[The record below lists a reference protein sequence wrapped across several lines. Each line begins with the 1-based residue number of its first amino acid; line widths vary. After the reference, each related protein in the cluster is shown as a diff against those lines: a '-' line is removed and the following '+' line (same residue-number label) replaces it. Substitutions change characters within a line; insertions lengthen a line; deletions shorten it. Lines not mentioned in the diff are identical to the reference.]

1 MTVSDQ
7 LSPGSRRER
16 RSPWLAIGRGLR
28 ARCPACA
35 RGRLYK
41 SYLKIDDICGNCGEE
56 FFHHRADDAPPYIT
70 MLIVGHVLVALV
82 LWTEIALS
90 PPVWVHMLVWLPLT
104 LVLSLL
110 LLPSIKGA
118 VLGLQW
124 ALRMHGFGKAERLD
138 TSPDELG
145 ASQT

>member
-1 MTVSDQ
+1 MTDSGQ
-7 LSPGSRRER
+7 PPPASRQDR

-28 ARCPACA
+28 TRCPACA
-35 RGRLYK
+35 LGRLYK
-41 SYLKIDDICGNCGEE
+41 SYLKTDEICRNCGEE
-56 FFHHRADDAPPYIT
+56 LFHHRADDAPPWFT

-90 PPVWVHMLVWLPLT
+90 PPLWLHMLIWLPLT

-110 LLPSIKGA
+110 LLPMIKGA

-124 ALRMHGFGKAERLD
+124 ACRMHGFGKAGHG
-138 TSPDELG
+138 DE
-145 ASQT
+145 

>member
-1 MTVSDQ
+1 MTVAGQ
-7 LSPGSRRER
+7 LSPGSRQDR

-28 ARCPACA
+28 TRCPACA
-35 RGRLYK
+35 RGRLYRK
-41 SYLKIDDICGNCGEE
+41 YLKTAEICGNCGEE
-56 FFHHRADDAPPYIT
+56 FFHHRADDAPPYFT
-70 MLIVGHVLVALV
+70 MLIVGHVVVALV

-124 ALRMHGFGKAERLD
+124 ALRMHGFGKAERPD
-138 TSPDELG
+138 TSRAHL
-145 ASQT
+145 T